1 MVVGS
6 DDGSGEGPDV
16 GVLDGGGEGPLVG
29 TAVAVGPGEGGA
41 EGCAD
46 GTGDTDGAGVGIGEG
61 ILCSRKGDA
70 YLAHWLKSYRSVVG
84 CSVVGLGDGRPVGS
98 AEG

>member
-1 MVVGS
+1 M
-6 DDGSGEGPDV
+6 
-16 GVLDGGGEGPLVG
+16 
-29 TAVAVGPGEGGA
+29 
-41 EGCAD
+41 
-46 GTGDTDGAGVGIGEG
+46 DTDGIACMCIAARDLRKVGAGVGIGEG